1 MTKKI
6 LVLFAHPA
14 LQRSLV
20 NNELIKVFKN
30 KENVTFHDLYETY
43 PQMDIDVEDEKKLL
57 ISHDVITFMF
67 PMYWYSTPAILKEWQ
82 DIVLEH
88 DWAYGS
94 KGNMLKDKL
103 FFTILTTGGKSEAY
117 KKDGYNSYTLREFLR
132 SLEQMSKLCKM
143 NFIPPYAASGTHSI
157 TSSDLEEHKQNL
169 EKLINELVSEK
180 IRIEAANKFELL
192 NDYLE
197 SVKGH

>member
-1 MTKKI
+1 MKKI

-20 NNELIKVFKN
+20 NKELIKDLKKIDN
-30 KENVTFHDLYETY
+30 LTFHDLYESY
-43 PQMDIDVEDEKKLL
+43 PQMDIDVDDEQNLL
-57 ISHDVITFMF
+57 VNHDIIVFMF

-94 KGNMLKDKL
+94 KGNMLRDKL
-103 FFTILTTGGKSEAY
+103 FFSILTSGGKEEAY
-117 KKDGYNSYTLREFLR
+117 KKGGYNNYTIREFLR
-132 SLEQMSKLCKM
+132 PLEQMSKLCKM
-143 NFIPPYAASGTHSI
+143 RYIPPYAISGTHSI
-157 TSSDLEEHKQNL
+157 TSNDIEIHIQNL
-169 EKLINELVSEK
+169 GLLFRNINDDK
-180 IRIEAANKFELL
+180 ISIETAFNFELL

-197 SVKGH
+197 SLKG